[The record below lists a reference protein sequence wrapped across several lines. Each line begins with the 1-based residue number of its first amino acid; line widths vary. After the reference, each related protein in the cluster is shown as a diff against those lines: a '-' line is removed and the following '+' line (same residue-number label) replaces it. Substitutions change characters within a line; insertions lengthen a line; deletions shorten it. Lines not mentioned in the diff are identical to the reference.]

1 MASSRARGGVAIRAV
16 LTSKPVAAKTS
27 HTSRPALHPGAPT
40 IRPRVKIAKIAGPV
54 PFERL
59 KRKSAFF
66 LLVPFAVLL
75 ILSLLLIGLRVSVG
89 QLAKKISE
97 LEAQATQLQDE
108 NNRYLVRAEQLAGYI
123 RISRLAHERLG
134 LVGLAPKLIV
144 VSSE

>member
-1 MASSRARGGVAIRAV
+1 VKTTASPIKVPAKRLVKTAVKSRLLPSARLERR
-16 LTSKPVAAKTS
+16 S
-27 HTSRPALHPGAPT
+27 AL
-40 IRPRVKIAKIAGPV
+40 V
-54 PFERL
+54 
-59 KRKSAFF
+59 

-89 QLAKKISE
+89 QVARKISE
-97 LEAQATQLQDE
+97 LEAHATQLHDE
-108 NNRYLVRAEQLAGYI
+108 NNRQLARAEQLAGYS